1 MFKFYSLLYLLG
13 FLFYLPKE
21 ILKRKNQEP
30 FKWLREKL
38 GMIEPPAFEI
48 KRPVIWIHAVSV
60 GEVLAVSPLI
70 ELLSKTYNIV
80 LTTITLTGRE
90 VAKKRLKD
98 LPVKIYYLPLD
109 LKLPLLNFLKKT
121 EAKVLLITET
131 ELWPNLIETISK
143 KIPVALING
152 RITERSFKR
161 YKLLKF
167 FFKPLLNRLKF
178 LAVQEEIYAE
188 RFKALEVNSEKI
200 KIVGNLK
207 FDLFIP
213 ERDFKE
219 LEALPKPIIIA
230 GSTHYP
236 EEKIILQSFL
246 KAVNKGTL
254 IIVPRHPERFR
265 EVEEIILS
273 QINSEVDYLRYT
285 TLKHLSLSSLKSQ
298 VVLLFDE
305 MGILSSL
312 YKIGNLAIIGGSFI
326 PHGGQNPLE
335 AIYWKKPV
343 ITGPHMENF
352 PFIKEFV
359 KEKAIIETSA
369 ESLPQVLKS
378 LFENEKL
385 MENMAEKAYK
395 LFLSKRGALE
405 RTKNLI
411 DELLC

>member
-1 MFKFYSLLYLLG
+1 MFKLYSLLYLLG

-131 ELWPNLIETISK
+131 ELWPNLIDTISK

-161 YKLLKF
+161 YKLFKF

-188 RFKALEVNSEKI
+188 RFKALGVNSEKI

-207 FDLFIP
+207 FDLSIP

-305 MGILSSL
+305 MGVLSSL

-359 KEKAIIETSA
+359 KEKAIIETPA
-369 ESLPQVLKS
+369 KNLPQVLKS

-385 MENMAEKAYK
+385 MQNMAEKAYK